1 LPDFFL
7 FPPLSGGLI
16 SEKYDAKTAHYGV
29 DIVAKKD
36 EPIKCVADGTVIFSS
51 FTDETGYVI
60 AIQHHTNMISI
71 FKHNSVLLKKA
82 GDFVKAGDIIAIIGN
97 TGSLTTGPHLHFE
110 LWYNGVAVNPELFVS
125 L

>member
-1 LPDFFL
+1 MAVKADDISEADAALRAEFEQKGHTRQATLVSNLDQGRLPDFFL

-51 FTDETGYVI
+51 IYRRNRVRDCYSASYE
-60 AIQHHTNMISI
+60 H
-71 FKHNSVLLKKA
+71 
-82 GDFVKAGDIIAIIGN
+82 DFN
-97 TGSLTTGPHLHFE
+97 L
-110 LWYNGVAVNPELFVS
+110 
-125 L
+125 